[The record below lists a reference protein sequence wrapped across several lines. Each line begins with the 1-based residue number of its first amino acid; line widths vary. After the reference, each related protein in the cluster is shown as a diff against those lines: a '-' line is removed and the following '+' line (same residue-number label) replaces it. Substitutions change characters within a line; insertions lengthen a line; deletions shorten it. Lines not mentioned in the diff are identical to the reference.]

1 MTVHADLTNV
11 AAAIQEL
18 SKFVLPIDVTKDL
31 SRRNSSNFHTY
42 SKTRVGRAV
51 PRFQGILVVLMPL
64 AQSEAMCRATPKPST
79 SPAEKTLGTQFA
91 RLLPV
96 LPPSLHSQSQID
108 NMGQSG

>member
-1 MTVHADLTNV
+1 MTVHADMTNV
-11 AAAIQEL
+11 AAAIPEL

-79 SPAEKTLGTQFA
+79 SPGRKNPRDTI
-91 RLLPV
+91 RPV
-96 LPPSLHSQSQID
+96 ATCSAAFTAQSES
-108 NMGQSG
+108 N